1 MTANKGS
8 WIIANLLP
16 AISSGRT
23 ERPGPGAIGGISGA
37 STRSR
42 NGHAGR
48 PTSLLGEVGSDVIIS
63 QGSVH
68 RYRIRVYHLSW
79 RLLNF

>member
-23 ERPGPGAIGGISGA
+23 ERPGPGAIGRISGA
-37 STRSR
+37 STRNR
-42 NGHAGR
+42 KWARRVDRHLRLEKWG
-48 PTSLLGEVGSDVIIS
+48 PT
-63 QGSVH
+63 
-68 RYRIRVYHLSW
+68 
-79 RLLNF
+79 